1 MTTISATS
9 KKFQTTNY
17 AIGLALVTTVALAA
31 CGGGASSSATSASA
45 SAAPTLDLNATQ
57 KAYVTGGFSQSGEIS
72 GYCQGSK
79 IQEFTPTVS
88 GESLAGLPAL
98 IASEIEKDTL
108 VDPTPF
114 STAFYNSNAGQPDG
128 TEKIYWDPAT
138 VGLMTDGSNP
148 PNYVYSDLQ
157 AFPTSVTVGDKGTA
171 STYINYFGGADPV
184 TKGALTWS
192 IEADTPTTL
201 TWITVDTATLIA
213 SNDLAYTS
221 TTRYRLNADNTVT
234 ALDKVIDAKAAFT
247 QGAGDLVI
255 NEKY

>member
-1 MTTISATS
+1 MRFSSATS
-9 KKFQTTNY
+9 QTPQKTKY
-17 AIGLALVTTVALAA
+17 KMGLLLLSAVVLAA
-31 CGGGASSSATSASA
+31 CGGGNSSSSES
-45 SAAPTLDLNATQ
+45 PTLNLNAAQ
-57 KAYVTGGFSQSGEIS
+57 KAYVTGGFSQSGDIS
-72 GYCQGSK
+72 GYCAGSK
-79 IQEFTPTVS
+79 IQEFSPTVS

-98 IASEIEKDTL
+98 ISSEIEKDSL
-108 VDPTPF
+108 VNPTKF
-114 STAFYNSNAGQPDG
+114 CSAFYNSNAGQPDG
-128 TEKIYWDPAT
+128 VEKIYWDPST
-138 VGLMTDGSNP
+138 IGLMTDGSNP

-157 AFPTSVTVGDKGTA
+157 AFPTSVTVGSQGTA
-171 STYINYFGGADPV
+171 STYVNYFGGPEPV

-213 SNDLAYTS
+213 SNELAYTS
-221 TTRYRLNADNTVT
+221 TTRYRLNADNSVT

>member
-1 MTTISATS
+1 MTTISRTPRKLQKS
-9 KKFQTTNY
+9 HYTL
-17 AIGLALVTTVALAA
+17 GLTLLTAVVLSA
-31 CGGGASSSATSASA
+31 CVGGDSSSST
-45 SAAPTLDLNATQ
+45 APTLDLNAAQ

-79 IQEFTPTVS
+79 IQEFSPTVP
-88 GESLAGLPAL
+88 GQSLAGLPAL
-98 IASEIEKDTL
+98 ISSETEKDTL

-114 STAFYNSNAGQPDG
+114 CTAFYNSNAGQPDG
-128 TEKIYWDPAT
+128 IEKIYWDPAT

-157 AFPTSVTVGDKGTA
+157 SFPTSVTVGSKGTA
-171 STYINYFGGADPV
+171 SAYINYFGGPEPV

-201 TWITVDTATLIA
+201 MWITVDTATLIA
-213 SNDLAYTS
+213 SNELAYTS

-234 ALDKVIDAKAAFT
+234 ALDKVIEAKAAFT

>member
-1 MTTISATS
+1 MRLNRATS
-9 KKFQTTNY
+9 QKLQKTHY
-17 AIGLALVTTVALAA
+17 AIGLAVLSTVVLSA
-31 CGGGASSSATSASA
+31 CRGGSGSSST
-45 SAAPTLDLNATQ
+45 APTLDLNAAQ
-57 KAYVTGGFSQSGEIS
+57 KAYVTNGFSQSGEIS
-72 GYCQGSK
+72 GYCEGSK

-98 IASEIEKDTL
+98 ISSETEKDTL
-108 VDPTPF
+108 VNPTPF
-114 STAFYNSNAGQPDG
+114 CSAFYNSNAGQPDG
-128 TEKIYWDPAT
+128 IEKIYWDPAT

-148 PNYVYSDLQ
+148 PNYVYSDLK

-171 STYINYFGGADPV
+171 STYINYFGGPEPV

-213 SNDLAYTS
+213 SNELAYTS
-221 TTRYRLNADNTVT
+221 TTRYRLNADNSVT